1 MKCEKCQELLGDFL
15 DGTLTG
21 EDHALFGKHLEDC
34 LSCADVREEMSMIL
48 LAARECGETFE
59 APPNERA
66 LWLRISNTIESERDP
81 DWVVA
86 AAAGASPSPRA
97 SAPRAGV
104 WSRLLGMRWELTLP
118 QLTTA
123 VAGIIVAVALATAL
137 GVQRVQTD
145 DLADP
150 TVAGGD
156 AGERRGFSQAPRFN
170 VADYA
175 RRQEELLSRQQVN
188 ISYWQQRVEQRKAS
202 WNPRMR
208 DSFDRSINVID
219 EAVSES
225 LNELKTNP
233 HDEVA
238 EEMLNGALRNKLEFL
253 KEFSE
258 Q

>member
-1 MKCEKCQELLGDFL
+1 MNCEKCQELLGDFL

-21 EDHALFGKHLEDC
+21 EDHALFGTHLEEC
-34 LSCADVREEMSMIL
+34 LGCADVREEMSLIL
-48 LAARECGETFE
+48 LAARECGQCDE

-66 LWLRISNTIESERDP
+66 LWLRIRNTIESERDP
-81 DWVVA
+81 EWVVA
-86 AAAGASPSPRA
+86 AATA
-97 SAPRAGV
+97 APPVAVGQRDGF

-137 GVQRVQTD
+137 GVQRMQNER
-145 DLADP
+145 P
-150 TVAGGD
+150 EGPNFAGGNSGGGTPGSNQ
-156 AGERRGFSQAPRFN
+156 ATRFS
-170 VADYA
+170 VTDYA
-175 RRQEELLSRQQVN
+175 RRQEDLLSRQQVS

-208 DSFDRSINVID
+208 DSFERSINVID

-225 LNELKTNP
+225 LSELKTNP

>member
-1 MKCEKCQELLGDFL
+1 MNCEKCQELISDFL
-15 DGTLTG
+15 EGTLSD
-21 EDHALFGKHLEDC
+21 EHNALFSTHLEEC
-34 LSCADVREEMSMIL
+34 LSCASVREEMDAIL
-48 LAARECGETFE
+48 LVARECGECYD
-59 APPNERA
+59 APPNEHA
-66 LWLRISNTIESERDP
+66 LWLRIRNTIESELEP
-81 DWVVA
+81 DWVRA
-86 AAAGASPSPRA
+86 AAPTA
-97 SAPRAGV
+97 SAGSRESF
-104 WSRLLGMRWELTLP
+104 WSRLSGMRWELTLP

-137 GVQRVQTD
+137 GVQRMQN
-145 DLADP
+145 ADP
-150 TVAGGD
+150 EGLNFAGSNGGSRTVFNPTTQ
-156 AGERRGFSQAPRFN
+156 FSR
-170 VADYA
+170 VDYE
-175 RRQEELLSRQQVN
+175 RRQEEFISRQQVS